1 MVPAFAAVHHHNRFV
16 QEEAVHGSSDIAEV
30 KVLLLVAVNFKIQHK
45 NTAQN
50 ISTFQITQYF
60 LGISLIWV
68 I

>member
-45 NTAQN
+45 IFRSSRLPN
-50 ISTFQITQYF
+50 IFW
-60 LGISLIWV
+60 G
-68 I
+68 